1 MSLNW
6 KEIDLI
12 LKELP
17 LERSHIQG
25 VVQNTFHSMSCILYH
40 PDKGRYVLYIDLTQ
54 NWARLHETTVLQ
66 KKSQKKL
73 QRFPQMLRSR
83 LIGGK
88 ITEAVHLFHD
98 RIVRLAI
105 HHGGE
110 NYFLYI
116 RLWGGASNIIV
127 TDKNHVIIDSYYRRP
142 NKSETSGAIYNPE
155 LRSPEED
162 TVSADRFSIREHT
175 DYSSFNT
182 FIDYYYRIKEL
193 GDTRKQLLEQAEAL
207 ISSKEAQLL
216 KKLSGLEKKA
226 SAVSHSNR
234 GKELG
239 DLLSANLYRVSKG
252 DTSVELEDFY
262 HDNRKIHIPLDP
274 SLSPSENAEKFYR
287 EYRKQKSAGKHIDQE
302 TENCRRQLKK
312 IRMDRDTMALFGDF
326 QSRNSSLPEKDNF
339 SERKKSIKDNNATP
353 SPGEKQQKEALKN
366 LEESVQGLQE
376 LVSQYRSDKS
386 KQSTDNK
393 DTGGPPGLQFSSGG
407 FTILVGRTAK
417 ENDILLRKFTRGNDY
432 WFHTRDYPGGY
443 VFIKYQKNKSVPLHA
458 LLDAG
463 NLALFFSKGRSNGK
477 ADLYWTQVKHLR
489 RAKHGKLGLVIPT
502 QEKNMHIELDKKRI
516 DKLFNG
522 DRSSS

>member
-40 PDKGRYVLYIDLTQ
+40 PDKGRYVLYIDLSQ
-54 NWARLHETTVLQ
+54 NWARLHETAVLQ
-66 KKSQKKL
+66 KKKQKKL

-98 RIVRLAI
+98 RIVRLTI
-105 HHGGE
+105 HHGGDT
-110 NYFLYI
+110 YCLYI

-142 NKSETSGAIYNPE
+142 NKSETSGAIYYPE
-155 LRSPEED
+155 LHSPEGD
-162 TVSADRFSIREHT
+162 TDSADRFSIREHPG
-175 DYSSFNT
+175 YSSFNT
-182 FIDYYYRIKEL
+182 FIDYFYRIKEL
-193 GDTRKQLLEQAEAL
+193 KDALKQLLEQVEAL

-239 DLLSANLYRVSKG
+239 DLLSANLYRVTKG

-262 HDNRKIHIPLDP
+262 HDNKKIQIPLDP

-302 TENCRRQLKK
+302 TENCRRQLKT
-312 IRMDRDTMALFGDF
+312 IRADREKMALLGELHP
-326 QSRNSSLPEKDNF
+326 RNLSLPDKENTAQRKTSAKD
-339 SERKKSIKDNNATP
+339 KKLSP
-353 SPGEKQQKEALKN
+353 SADENHQKETLKK

-376 LVSQYRSDKS
+376 LISQYRSEKS
-386 KQSTDNK
+386 KQARDNK
-393 DTGGPPGLQFSSGG
+393 DNGGPPGLQFSSGG
-407 FTILVGRTAK
+407 FTILLGRTAK
-417 ENDILLRKFTRGNDY
+417 ENDVLLRKFTRGNDY
-432 WFHTRDYPGGY
+432 WFHTRDYPGAY
-443 VFIKYQKNKSVPLHA
+443 VFIKYQKNKSVPLDT